1 MPIIKSLCT
10 LILEALEDKIL
21 QILMMAAT
29 AALIIG
35 VVQHGW
41 KSGWVEGIS
50 IWIAVTIIVAVTAG
64 NNYVKEKQ
72 FQKLVSKAT
81 EDYIAVFRGGDGLT
95 KTIINYDL
103 VVGDIIKIET
113 GMRIP
118 CDCILIEGTDIACD
132 ESAMTGEPE

>member
-1 MPIIKSLCT
+1 
-10 LILEALEDKIL
+10 
-21 QILMMAAT
+21 MMAAT

-41 KSGWVEGIS
+41 KAGWVEGTS

-81 EDYIAVFRGGDGLT
+81 EDYIAVFRGGEGLT
-95 KTIINYDL
+95 KTVINYEL
-103 VVGDIIKIET
+103 LVGDIIKIET